1 MATEYELKFNATP
14 EILAEID
21 SAFAGDQISFS
32 METSYYDTPSGALS
46 ARKFTLR
53 KRLENGRSIC
63 ALKTPAG
70 IARNEWET
78 ECESIEKATPLLL
91 ALGCPQELAQ
101 LVQEGLVN
109 ICGAKF
115 TRKAKKIVLPEGIV
129 ELALDQGVLFG
140 GGRETPLCEVE
151 IELKSGDRNVCDR
164 FASALV
170 QQYNLTEERKSKFR
184 RALALY
190 KGE

>member
-21 SAFAGDQISFS
+21 SAFAGDQMSVS

-70 IARNEWET
+70 EARNEWET

-164 FASALV
+164 FASALA
-170 QQYNLTEERKSKFR
+170 QQYCLTEEHKSKFR